1 MQQDQ
6 VASFNFC
13 MQKPLKTHQKTA
25 GCWGMAFAIL
35 HFANLAL
42 LLHEQNHGL
51 HLTDEEEDIYE
62 HGFQSHGVTPRQF
75 AKLLKAGAKFQNYAP
90 GERIVAAGDAVQRV
104 LYVTEGTCVAERAA
118 GVVNIEYHQDVFIG
132 TLWPKAWRSEFLGI
146 PFTNEPN
153 TNEDWEDSWLIEQA
167 EARGLR
173 NRGTS
178 DDLHALL
185 RSGLEEKTGPLT
197 NVRAGSA
204 WVSDVVAGPE
214 GCRLL
219 EWPLGVFSCAVGADE
234 SLCTAFQ
241 HVETMGLASK
251 IVKGASRK
259 ALEGYKEILRA
270 TLSDNMIRPEE
281 TPCDA
286 NLVNGMSLVT
296 DRGAVGQ
303 KYMKIMKVED
313 GFDDGRS
320 KLHDLYATMH
330 VHEVNTLCRRL
341 LDIALAAKDFVVAM
355 GVVVT
360 QDIEGSAPAS
370 DRPSIRR
377 SETGSESQSDLYNA
391 ALEEVQKACDVSER
405 QRCGQRLAVIA
416 KALRAAKRKPLEK
429 TQRTEWS
436 AYPEPVTLPRCPDD
450 ARYVKSFSTE
460 VADLP
465 AAQHFFHEYGFV
477 VFRDVLTAP
486 ECEAT
491 VAEIWRSLEERTP
504 GLERH
509 DSESWSLLSS
519 ERYGLPE
526 EQAVF
531 TPQIVAN
538 RQNDRVYAALDAV
551 LPRMSG
557 IEDFDS
563 PHPDPNS
570 VVVTQDRWCIYR
582 PAGDDASAR
591 TAENLHLDVNPWT
604 YAGLKPTEIEDL
616 RYGMTIAGDHRFP
629 LQDFR
634 AELTAVQGR
643 GSSTGEHV
651 QGVLNLLDNL
661 EEDGGTRV
669 VPGFH
674 RCFMPWLRALGDMES
689 NLAQSGQHDNWVLRR
704 AAGGGSFKFSNLDRI
719 HQLSRRIP
727 MRAGSFLLW
736 NQLLVHGSCANN
748 SANFRIAQFITGFR
762 AGEMSPGR
770 SWARAAAVQR
780 HNSGLLLRPLAPHVF
795 GEARGT
801 EGTEGTAGPADG
813 RSFARSEREHL
824 AVEQVLQTS
833 KGHPEAILK
842 AGWGV

>member
-1 MQQDQ
+1 MDH
-6 VASFNFC
+6 VDV
-13 MQKPLKTHQKTA
+13 PDTD
-25 GCWGMAFAIL
+25 
-35 HFANLAL
+35 
-42 LLHEQNHGL
+42 GL
-51 HLTDEEEDIYE
+51 
-62 HGFQSHGVTPRQF
+62 S
-75 AKLLKAGAKFQNYAP
+75 
-90 GERIVAAGDAVQRV
+90 V
-104 LYVTEGTCVAERAA
+104 LE
-118 GVVNIEYHQDVFIG
+118 
-132 TLWPKAWRSEFLGI
+132 
-146 PFTNEPN
+146 
-153 TNEDWEDSWLIEQA
+153 
-167 EARGLR
+167 
-173 NRGTS
+173 
-178 DDLHALL
+178 
-185 RSGLEEKTGPLT
+185 
-197 NVRAGSA
+197 
-204 WVSDVVAGPE
+204 
-214 GCRLL
+214 
-219 EWPLGVFSCAVGADE
+219 
-234 SLCTAFQ
+234 
-241 HVETMGLASK
+241 VE
-251 IVKGASRK
+251 
-259 ALEGYKEILRA
+259 
-270 TLSDNMIRPEE
+270 
-281 TPCDA
+281 
-286 NLVNGMSLVT
+286 
-296 DRGAVGQ
+296 
-303 KYMKIMKVED
+303 
-313 GFDDGRS
+313 
-320 KLHDLYATMH
+320 
-330 VHEVNTLCRRL
+330 
-341 LDIALAAKDFVVAM
+341 
-355 GVVVT
+355 
-360 QDIEGSAPAS
+360 
-370 DRPSIRR
+370 
-377 SETGSESQSDLYNA
+377 DLYNA

-842 AGWGV
+842 AFEDFHVQCKPLLHVGPMKGTYLDHAVQRSSPSLVLELGSYLGYSAVRALAPLAKLCNNLEIDLISYIQSQVQELSQDS